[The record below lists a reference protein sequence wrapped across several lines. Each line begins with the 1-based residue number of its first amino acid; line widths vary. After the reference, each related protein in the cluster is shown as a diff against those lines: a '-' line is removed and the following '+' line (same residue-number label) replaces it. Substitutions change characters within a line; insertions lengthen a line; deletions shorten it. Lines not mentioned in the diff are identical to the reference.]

1 MVNFYF
7 NTFQLNS
14 TNWQVLCDVHGKK
27 DPIHSGKLYVNFLP
41 NWLSIIWQEI
51 SPHYRVTFFRSG
63 TSNKSEKQFCF
74 FALTDLVV
82 Q

>member
-27 DPIHSGKLYVNFLP
+27 KS
-41 NWLSIIWQEI
+41 STQWQI
-51 SPHYRVTFFRSG
+51 G
-63 TSNKSEKQFCF
+63 CQF
-74 FALTDLVV
+74 FAKLVV
-82 Q
+82 NYLARNITTLPSDLFSKWKIKQIRKTIA